1 MVLLYPKSFVELRPI
16 RHYANRRVPALLLER
31 MMDLPLIKA
40 NLTYQEA
47 GGNSSGIMLWG
58 MGAHYLKRTPSQMD
72 VSLTITRDYEKKLNK
87 TFGENKPN

>member
-47 GGNSSGIMLWG
+47 GGNSSGIML
-58 MGAHYLKRTPSQMD
+58 
-72 VSLTITRDYEKKLNK
+72 
-87 TFGENKPN
+87 